1 MNSWKR
7 YYITFNTLAGR
18 EIRRFIRIWIQT
30 LLPPAVTMTL
40 YFIIFGGLIGGRIG
54 PMEGFSYMEY
64 IAPGLVM
71 MAIINHSYMNVVSSL
86 FSAKFQHY
94 IEELIVS
101 PTPHSIILLGYIT
114 GGIVRGLMAGII
126 VFFIASFFTHIKIEH
141 LLLTCLIAVLTA
153 GVFSLG
159 GFINAIFSKDFDG
172 ISIVPNFILTPLTY
186 LGGVFYSIK
195 LMPAFGQ
202 VASLFNPIF
211 YMVNGFRY
219 GMLGSSDVN
228 IQVALAII
236 LFFLIVL
243 SITALYLLN
252 KGVGI
257 RT

>member
-1 MNSWKR
+1 MSKLKR
-7 YYITFNTLAGR
+7 YYITFHTLAGR

-40 YFIIFGGLIGGRIG
+40 YFVIFGGLIGGQIG

-101 PTPHSIILLGYIT
+101 PTPNSIILLGYVT
-114 GGIVRGLMAGII
+114 GGVVRGLMAGII
-126 VFFIASFFTHIKIEH
+126 VFFIANLFTHIKIEH
-141 LLLTCLIAVLTA
+141 LLLTCMVAVLTA

-159 GFINAIFSKDFDG
+159 GFINAVFAKDFDG

-195 LMPAFGQ
+195 LMPEFGQ
-202 VASLFNPIF
+202 TASLFNPIF

-228 IQVALAII
+228 IQVAFTII
-236 LFFLIVL
+236 IIFLIVL
-243 SITALYLLN
+243 SIVALYLLN
-252 KGVGI
+252 KGIGI